1 MNDANSTE
9 EVPIKRIYRGF
20 TLIEL
25 MIVVAIIG
33 ILAAIAI
40 PNFIKFQTR
49 ARQSEAKANL
59 KGVFTSKKANYSDQ
73 LTYGCYACGF
83 VPEKGNRYT
92 YRFSAATNEI
102 SGGDSSGDTMLAV
115 CETSVTPSWET
126 TTAFTST
133 ACANIDA
140 DSFLDAWCMNDA
152 NALGQTAGCVTGTAA
167 SDVENGEGD

>member
-1 MNDANSTE
+1 MRQK
-9 EVPIKRIYRGF
+9 VFRGF

-59 KGVFTSKKANYSDQ
+59 KGIFTSKKASYSEN
-73 LTYGCYACGF
+73 LTYSNGPSGF
-83 VPEKGNRYT
+83 VAEKGNRYT
-92 YRFSAATNEI
+92 YRFSGTTGQI
-102 SGGDSSGDTMLAV
+102 VGSDSTGASSECA
-115 CETSVTPSWET
+115 EVTPASET

-140 DSFLDAWCMNDA
+140 DSFVDGWCMNDA
-152 NALGQTAGCVTGTAA
+152 NILCNDDCLVYPCGGQEAGEPITGWDA
-167 SDVENGEGD
+167 SDVYGGQGD